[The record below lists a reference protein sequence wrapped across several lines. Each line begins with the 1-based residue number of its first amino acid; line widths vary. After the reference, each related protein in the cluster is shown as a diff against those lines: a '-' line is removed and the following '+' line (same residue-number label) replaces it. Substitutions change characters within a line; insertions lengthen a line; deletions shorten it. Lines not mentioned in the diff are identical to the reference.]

1 MSEKKINKLCE
12 IEGQTTEELL
22 SAALMDGVCKGIC
35 MNEDCDYTTNTE
47 PDQDRGY
54 CEVCGTN
61 TVQSICILM
70 GVI

>member
-1 MSEKKINKLCE
+1 MSKIEKLCE

-22 SAALMDGVCKGIC
+22 NAALMDGVCKGIC
-35 MNEDCDYTTNTE
+35 LNKGCDYTTTTE

-61 TVQSICILM
+61 TVKSICILM